1 MSGNHLNCNF
11 QVYRSLC
18 ITDSVT
24 DLLRSEKTK
33 IGSMMSGALTSTL
46 LGLAASNLGLIP
58 FETPSYSFF
67 MEFLLP
73 HTIPLLLFRADLRRI
88 IRSTGSLLLA
98 FLIGSGKKISSL
110 ICKRS

>member
-1 MSGNHLNCNF
+1 
-11 QVYRSLC
+11 
-18 ITDSVT
+18 
-24 DLLRSEKTK
+24 
-33 IGSMMSGALTSTL
+33 MSGALTSTL

-73 HTIPLLLFRADLRRI
+73 LTIPLLLFRADLRRI

-98 FLIGSGKKISSL
+98 FLIGSGKDLVFCLKIKILVVKFGLNQSGFT
-110 ICKRS
+110 IVKRLFTNEVTLALMM